1 MRGRILVQLVLLVC
15 EGVCIFIFAEMNN
28 LAASVVMLTVFSIFV
43 QGAEG
48 STYGIVPYVNRVSPG
63 AVAGIVGAGG
73 PTGAVCFG
81 LVFRQLP
88 EDPEKAFRI
97 MAGIVLCSGVAS
109 ALITI
114 KGHRGLLFG
123 KDSDLAAAKL
133 QIPVAEEGEDNKNV
147 EA

>member
-1 MRGRILVQLVLLVC
+1 MRGRILVQAALLLF
-15 EGVCIFIFAEMNN
+15 EGGCIFIFAEMDN

-48 STYGIVPYVNRVSPG
+48 STYGIVPYINRQSPG

-88 EDPEKAFRI
+88 DDPQQAFRI
-97 MAGIVLCSGVAS
+97 MAAIVLCSGVMC
-109 ALITI
+109 LLFNI

-123 KDSDLAAAKL
+123 KDSDTTNIQIPIEDSDAAKD
-133 QIPVAEEGEDNKNV
+133 VEEGS
-147 EA
+147 A